1 MALNPSISL
10 GVRPLELANPLAQYG
25 QVAAIQNAQNQNQLA
40 QFQLGAAQRADL
52 AAATQNELYA
62 RHFDPTKGAVDVN
75 AFVAEAAQ
83 RGQGGI
89 IPGFLKTE
97 AERKAAATTLK
108 KTEGEI
114 EKNQFDLQDKK
125 LKFAWNAVGSASTP
139 QSAIAELTKGVKNGV
154 FDMKSATTE
163 IQQLQN
169 MTPEQYQQYR
179 VQKVMGILD
188 AKDKLGFMLP
198 KTRDRDIGGVIQTIQ
213 DNPALPGY
221 SMPIAGMAV
230 SKTPTFAEQTGQGQL
245 NLARAKFNF
254 EQANPTL
261 SIQEDPSGL
270 LAVNMRTGVATPVVY
285 GPMGIQAA
293 PAAAPGASL
302 MRQPPAALPGQ
313 RTPAIPGMASV
324 LDQTAAP
331 AAMPM
336 PSTTGERVPGQPVT
350 AKKALPEA
358 YAKQAMGVANTNDSL
373 EKLLSTMKNF
383 KSSDMLNPTRRAEL
397 GQAHA
402 TTLLFAKE
410 LFNLGVLNGG
420 DERIV
425 NSVINNPVDFS
436 STAVP
441 IDAIRKQARDL
452 QGVVDR
458 TNKNLSTVYKI
469 PLLKLERAAPSGA
482 SDAASVDTSNPLL
495 AN

>member
-1 MALNPSISL
+1 LAKGDLSTPEARKGLFQFGKTGREYVKSL
-10 GVRPLELANPLAQYG
+10 TEQ
-25 QVAAIQNAQNQNQLA
+25 
-40 QFQLGAAQRADL
+40 D
-52 AAATQNELYA
+52 AAALTAKNVQSQISERDFGTQ
-62 RHFDPTKGAVDVN
+62 K
-75 AFVAEAAQ
+75 
-83 RGQGGI
+83 
-89 IPGFLKTE
+89 
-97 AERKAAATTLK
+97 
-108 KTEGEI
+108 
-114 EKNQFDLQDKK
+114 KK
-125 LKFAWNAVGSASTP
+125 LDFAWSSVGSAPTP
-139 QSAIAELTKGVKNGV
+139 QDAIQRINEGVKNGV
-154 FDMKSATTE
+154 FDMKGASAD

-245 NLARAKFNF
+245 NLARAKFDF
-254 EQANPTL
+254 EKANPTL

-285 GPMGIQAA
+285 GPMGIQVAPAAGTAPA
-293 PAAAPGASL
+293 PAAAPGANL

-313 RTPAIPGMASV
+313 RMPAIPGMASV

-331 AAMPM
+331 AAMPL

-441 IDAIRKQARDL
+441 IEAIRKQARDL

-469 PLLKLERAAPSGA
+469 PLLKLERSTPSEVA
-482 SDAASVDTSNPLL
+482 SDIHSQAEAILRGTP
-495 AN
+495 